1 MGNQNNTK
9 MNPIQLLGVQFDANS
24 SFLRGPAQA
33 PQPIRKALHSDSTNY
48 YNEAGQNVMDLL
60 HDAGDIPAVVPY
72 DALRHE
78 IAKRYDPTAK
88 WIFLGGDHSVT
99 YPILQAVSPHHPRLS
114 ILHLDAH
121 SDLYDELD
129 GNRFSHACP
138 FARIMEDGLAAQL
151 TQVGIRT
158 LNKHQKEQAERFA
171 VRIIKMSEWT
181 EELVVGLNGP
191 VYLSLDI
198 DVLDPAFAPGI
209 SHYEPGGASTRQV
222 VNFLQRHRHLQI
234 VAADIVEY
242 NPVRDVNDLTAFVAV
257 KLLKELVGVM
267 SHSKK

>member
-1 MGNQNNTK
+1 MK
-9 MNPIQLLGVQFDANS
+9 PINLLGIPFDANS
-24 SFLRGPAQA
+24 SFKRGPAQA
-33 PQPIRKALHSDSTNY
+33 PPLIRKALHSDSTNY
-48 YNEAGQNVMDLL
+48 FNEAGQNVKDLL
-60 HDAGDIPAVVPY
+60 IDAGDISPMVPY
-72 DALRHE
+72 DALQKE
-78 IAKRYDPTAK
+78 ISKIYTPSEK

-99 YPILQAVSPHHPRLS
+99 YPILQAVAPHYPKLS

-138 FARIMEDGLAAQL
+138 FARIMENGLAQSL

-158 LNKHQKEQAERFA
+158 LNKHQKEQAEKFH
-171 VRIIKMSEWT
+171 VNIIPMNKWT
-181 EELVVGLNGP
+181 EDMTIDIDGP
-191 VYLSLDI
+191 VYISLDI

-222 VNFLQRHRHLQI
+222 INFIQRHQHLNI

-242 NPVRDVNDLTAFVAV
+242 NPIRDRNDMTAFVAA
-257 KLLKELVGVM
+257 KFLKELAGIM
-267 SHSKK
+267 SAS

>member
-1 MGNQNNTK
+1 MK
-9 MNPIQLLGVQFDANS
+9 PINLLGISFDANS
-24 SFLRGPAQA
+24 SFMRGPAQA
-33 PQPIRKALHSDSTNY
+33 PPLIRKALHSDSTNY
-48 YNEAGQNVMDLL
+48 FNEAGQNVKDLL
-60 HDAGDIPAVVPY
+60 NDAGDILPIIPY
-72 DALRHE
+72 NALQKE
-78 IAKRYDPTAK
+78 ISKIYTVSEK

-99 YPILQAVSPHHPRLS
+99 YPILQAVAPHYPKLS

-138 FARIMEDGLAAQL
+138 FARIMENGLAQSL

-158 LNKHQKEQAERFA
+158 LNKHQKEQAERFN
-171 VRIIKMSEWT
+171 VSIIPMNKWT
-181 EELVVGLNGP
+181 EDMTIDIGGP

-209 SHYEPGGASTRQV
+209 SHYEPGGATTRQV
-222 VNFLQRHRHLQI
+222 VDFIQRLKHLNI

-242 NPVRDVNDLTAFVAV
+242 NPVRDVNEMTAFVAA
-257 KLLKELVGVM
+257 KFLKELAGIM
-267 SHSKK
+267 SAG